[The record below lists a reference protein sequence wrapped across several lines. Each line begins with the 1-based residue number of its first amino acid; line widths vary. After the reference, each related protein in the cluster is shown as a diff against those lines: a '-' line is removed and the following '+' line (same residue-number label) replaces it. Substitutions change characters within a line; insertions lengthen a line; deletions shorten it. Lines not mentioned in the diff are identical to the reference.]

1 MVNAFLSTLFLY
13 NKHIFLRS
21 ISLFASILFTFIIF
35 SLIASSIYHGSFLN
49 VSRSWFAHLQ
59 RSSRLK
65 SLPAVSTYSAF
76 RSILL
81 AVFSPRL
88 RYHRISLR
96 IDITS
101 SMLCIL
107 IQYSF
112 NCWSLSFF
120 FPAVFSTHTSV
131 FLTRFCFTQ
140 FLLRLSHNLII
151 ILPFV
156 HHLVYTK
163 CCKLPRRACAFQVPQ
178 KQRNR
183 IVECYHCI
191 STCISIHLFAW
202 PISAMTRYHYVACT
216 YLFV

>member
-120 FPAVFSTHTSV
+120 FSCC
-131 FLTRFCFTQ
+131 FLHAY
-140 FLLRLSHNLII
+140 LRLFNE
-151 ILPFV
+151 V
-156 HHLVYTK
+156 
-163 CCKLPRRACAFQVPQ
+163 
-178 KQRNR
+178 
-183 IVECYHCI
+183 
-191 STCISIHLFAW
+191 LFHA
-202 PISAMTRYHYVACT
+202 ISATPFSQLNYYSSFRSSPGVYQM
-216 YLFV
+216 L